1 MAHTWFV
8 RHVGDLPLKCDLLLL
23 VRVEQSLSCVCV
35 CAYVTVRLV
44 YSVVVS
50 FVVVL
55 LALSVITRPQID
67 LLATVDGRLSAAAS
81 NDTRWI
87 GDVDRV
93 DRCVDRVNRHVD
105 RAAGAEALRQV
116 LAARA
121 RHAACTQYVNQLYA
135 LAVRRVASRCGD
147 RADGR
152 SSGAAE
158 RLDVVVRQYAGV
170 TRSAVD
176 DYRQRV
182 AATVSRVASAQ
193 ARHVARLY
201 DNDWAQFAV
210 ALFNHTVDHDDDND
224 DEDDDDDD
232 DDVAGRRHWLADDV
246 AATLTRR
253 QVEFVSFLD
262 VDVVHETD
270 TWLDQFWRR

>member
-23 VRVEQSLSCVCV
+23 VRVEHSLSCVCV

-87 GDVDRV
+87 GDVDR
-93 DRCVDRVNRHVD
+93 
-105 RAAGAEALRQV
+105 AAGAEALRQV

-158 RLDVVVRQYAGV
+158 RLDAAVRQYAGV

-182 AATVSRVASAQ
+182 AATISRLASAQ

-210 ALFNHTVDHDDDND
+210 ALFNHTVDHDDD
-224 DEDDDDDD
+224 DED

>member
-1 MAHTWFV
+1 M
-8 RHVGDLPLKCDLLLL
+8 
-23 VRVEQSLSCVCV
+23 CV

-87 GDVDRV
+87 GDVDR
-93 DRCVDRVNRHVD
+93 
-105 RAAGAEALRQV
+105 AAGAEALRQV

-158 RLDVVVRQYAGV
+158 RLDAAVRQYAGV

-182 AATVSRVASAQ
+182 AATISRLASAQ

-210 ALFNHTVDHDDDND
+210 ALFNHTVDHDDDD
-224 DEDDDDDD
+224 KDDDDDDHDDDDED